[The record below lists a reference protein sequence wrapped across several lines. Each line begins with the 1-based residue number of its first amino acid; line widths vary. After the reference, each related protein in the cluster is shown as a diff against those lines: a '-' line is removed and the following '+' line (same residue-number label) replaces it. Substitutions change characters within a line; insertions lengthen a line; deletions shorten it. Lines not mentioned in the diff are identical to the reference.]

1 MHSNHPS
8 RAHES
13 GCSSTRE
20 GELVVRVG
28 HVGVKCHHCTVVLVF
43 GVEVIAFPQPVAETP
58 AIYVQLPK
66 GHAALTG
73 RPRASVHS
81 LLVSLYKTVQPVVH
95 AGHIIFARLEPV
107 IAVGR
112 ANWNLSEN
120 ARSTNPKIAQHW
132 LTIIKALLVLK

>member
-28 HVGVKCHHCTVVLVF
+28 HVGVKCHHCTIVLVF
-43 GVEVIAFPQPVAETP
+43 GVEEITFPQPVAETP
-58 AIYVQLPK
+58 AIPIQLPI

-73 RPRASVHS
+73 RLGASVHS
-81 LLVSLYKTVQPVVH
+81 LIESLYKTVQPVVH
-95 AGHIIFARLEPV
+95 AGHIILARLKPV
-107 IAVGR
+107 IAVGST
-112 ANWNLSEN
+112 NWNVSE
-120 ARSTNPKIAQHW
+120 AAHTNLKVAQHW